1 MLTMCNASTVCVES
15 WRSTIEIKGYAP
27 GWQIRCP
34 KCGLTVPASQTGIV
48 RVGGFGK
55 NFKPGYCERCR
66 RNRFLILERMPENP
80 TASAS

>member
-55 NFKPGYCERCR
+55 TL
-66 RNRFLILERMPENP
+66 NRAI
-80 TASAS
+80 ASAAAATGS